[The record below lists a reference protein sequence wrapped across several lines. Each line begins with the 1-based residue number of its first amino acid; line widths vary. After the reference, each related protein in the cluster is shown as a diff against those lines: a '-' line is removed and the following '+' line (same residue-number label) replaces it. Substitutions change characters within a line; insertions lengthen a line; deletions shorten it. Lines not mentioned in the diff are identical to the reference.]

1 MLTYSDMI
9 SFEPVGCDIAV
20 LTLISLI
27 ANLGTF
33 AIHILILALQMISR
47 ILCHT
52 ITRDM
57 AIMAACITTLLAP
70 WSTTT
75 TWASSMRSTS
85 VTTIWRRSSSN
96 SRNSSKWRW
105 KSTGECR
112 SETKQTIN
120 QENLTWPLPATE
132 PERPELYLWAVQIKK

>member
-9 SFEPVGCDIAV
+9 SFEQVGCDIAV
-20 LTLISLI
+20 FTLISLI

-33 AIHILILALQMISR
+33 AIHVLIFSLQMISR
-47 ILCHT
+47 TLCHT

-57 AIMAACITTLLAP
+57 AIMAACITILSAP
-70 WSTTT
+70 WPTTT

-85 VTTIWRRSSSN
+85 VTTIWRRSSLN

-112 SETKQTIN
+112 SGTKEAIN

-132 PERPELYLWAVQIKK
+132 PEQSELYLWAVQIKK